1 MGDEPFDLRIIL
13 LSPVE
18 RNLDGELHMV
28 KVSENVVVMPDL
40 GDCNLQVGQEKIDLH
55 WGRVLLVD

>member
-55 WGRVLLVD
+55 